1 MKVVTPLKEKTL
13 YLTVLMESEL
23 EEVDWVKIS
32 D

>member
-1 MKVVTPLKEKTL
+1 MKVVMPLKEKTL